1 MAVPRLT
8 APVTGTF
15 RVRTR
20 DSAVP
25 VARRQECRTFEP
37 TLQAPAAS
45 RAFVREVL
53 AIWDA
58 DDLADTAE
66 LLTTELV
73 TNVVRHAV
81 GGIGVDLEWDDAT
94 LRVEVR
100 DGSSILPA
108 VRELPGAHGGY
119 GLRLV
124 AGLVRDWGVSAS
136 ADGKAVWFTLDRE
149 SAQLPGS

>member
-1 MAVPRLT
+1 LRSDIGGEV
-8 APVTGTF
+8 VE
-15 RVRTR
+15 
-20 DSAVP
+20 
-25 VARRQECRTFEP
+25 RRRECRTFEP
-37 TLQAPAAS
+37 TDSAPALS
-45 RAFVREVL
+45 RRFIREMLQV
-53 AIWDA
+53 WHA

-81 GGIGVDLEWDDAT
+81 GEVGVDLEWADPT

-108 VRELPGAHGGY
+108 VRDLPGEHGGY

-124 AGLVRDWGVSAS
+124 AALVQEWGVDADG
-136 ADGKAVWFTLDRE
+136 DGKAVWFTLDRN
-149 SAQLPGS
+149 SDQLPGS